1 MGFDESCPSR
11 LTGEEHVSHPD
22 PIADAGASRT
32 EDALRR
38 SEARYRALLDDHGYL
53 VCRFLVDGTITFAN
67 DNCIEYFGLRPDA
80 SPATK
85 YADLAHPDDRA
96 RIESL
101 LASVTPTRA
110 VAAEQRMVRADGSLR
125 WLDWTHH
132 GLYDDRHRLL
142 EIQAAGRDITE
153 YKQSEEAAG
162 HLAAIVANA
171 DDAILSKTLDGVITS
186 WNTAAERLFGYS
198 AADIVGR
205 PITTIIPEE
214 RWGEERDI
222 LSRLQRG
229 QVIDHF
235 ETERVSR
242 DGRRIPISVTVSPVK
257 NASGRIIGASTVA
270 RDITERRHSERDI
283 AAHVQ
288 TVELLYHLADLM
300 GRAQRI
306 ESVCQAA
313 VDAVMAIGRADRAS
327 VLLFDDQGVMRFR
340 AWKGLSAGYRAAVDG
355 HSPWSVG
362 VRDPA
367 PVLVTDVLT
376 DPSVAALRDVI
387 ASEGIRSLGFFPL
400 AYRGRLLGK
409 FMIYYDA
416 PHTFS
421 GGELRLAATIAHH
434 VAFGLAR
441 VRADAIIQGRLGRER
456 LAREGADAAR
466 VEAERASQAKD
477 EFLAMLAHELRNPLG
492 VILNAI
498 GVLEQAGA
506 MDGGP
511 LRARAAIRRQ
521 TEHLAHLLD
530 DLLDVA
536 RITSG
541 RIELAHDGLDLRTVV
556 EVAVDAQRPR
566 LEAKR
571 QRVSLMLPDAP
582 VAVTGDSIRLQQV
595 LGNLL
600 NNAEKYTPTGGA
612 IWVRLDV
619 DGDQAILSVGD
630 NGSGIPIDQL
640 ESIFD
645 LFAQANPTLARTE
658 GGLGIGLTLVKRIVE
673 LHGGGVR
680 ALSDGPDK
688 GSVFEIRLP
697 LAEPEPVMAV
707 VPETPVGGKPR
718 RVLVIEDHDDGREM
732 LATILRMQGH
742 DVLQAATGQQG
753 VELAAQHAPAA
764 VLVDIGLPDIDG
776 YQVAHQLRHKLGRN
790 VLLVALTG
798 YGQARD
804 RARSDE
810 AGFDVHLVKPV
821 DPARVAEVLQ
831 RAA

>member
-1 MGFDESCPSR
+1 MGFEESCASR
-11 LTGEEHVSHPD
+11 LTGEERLPAPD
-22 PIADAGASRT
+22 SLAGLGAAST
-32 EDALRR
+32 EEELRR
-38 SEARYRALLDDHGYL
+38 SEARYRALIEDQGYL
-53 VCRFLVDGTITFAN
+53 VCRFLSDGTITFAN
-67 DNCIEYFGLRPDA
+67 DNCAAYFGLRPDA
-80 SPATK
+80 SPVVR
-85 YADLAHPDDRA
+85 YAQLVYPDDRA
-96 RIESL
+96 KVENLVASLTPKNAVVIEH
-101 LASVTPTRA
+101 RA
-110 VAAEQRMVRADGSLR
+110 VRADGGLR
-125 WLDWTHH
+125 WLEWTHH

-142 EIQAAGRDITE
+142 EIQAAGRDITG
-153 YKQSEEAAG
+153 YKRSEEAAG

-171 DDAILSKTLDGVITS
+171 EDAILSKTLEGVITS
-186 WNTAAERLFGYS
+186 WNRAAERLFGYS
-198 AADIVGR
+198 AAEIVGQ

-222 LSRLQRG
+222 LSRLQLG

-235 ETERVSR
+235 ETERVAR
-242 DGRRIPISVTVSPVK
+242 DGRRIPISVTVSPIK
-257 NASGRIIGASTVA
+257 SASGRIIGASTVA
-270 RDITERRHSERDI
+270 RDITEQRCAERDI

-300 GRAQRI
+300 GRAQRV

-327 VLLFDDQGVMRFR
+327 ILLFDDDGVMRFK
-340 AWKGLSAGYRAAVDG
+340 AWKGLSADYRAAVDG
-355 HSPWSVG
+355 HSPWSAG
-362 VRDPA
+362 TRDPA

-376 DPSVAALRDVI
+376 DPGVAALREVI
-387 ASEGIRSLGFFPL
+387 AAEGIRSLGFFPL
-400 AYRGRLLGK
+400 AYQGRLLGK

-416 PHTFS
+416 AHAFS
-421 GGELRLAATIAHH
+421 EDELRLAATVAHH

-466 VEAERASQAKD
+466 AEAERASQAKD

-498 GVLEQAGA
+498 GVLEQAENI
-506 MDGGP
+506 DGGS

-541 RIELAHDGLDLRTVV
+541 RIELAHDRIDLRTVV
-556 EVAVDAQRPR
+556 DVAVDAQRPR

-571 QRVSLMLPDAP
+571 QQVSLTLSDEP

-600 NNAEKYTPTGGA
+600 NNAEKYTLAGGS
-612 IWVRLDV
+612 IWVGLDV
-619 DGDQAILSVGD
+619 DGDEAVLRVGD
-630 NGSGIPIDQL
+630 NGSGIPPDQL

-673 LHGGGVR
+673 LHGGSVR

-688 GSVFEIRLP
+688 GSVFEVRLP
-697 LAEPEPVMAV
+697 LAGPEPVTTLVAEA
-707 VPETPVGGKPR
+707 PATGKPR

-732 LATILRMQGH
+732 LVTILRMQGH
-742 DVLQAATGQQG
+742 DVLEAATGQQG
-753 VELAAQHAPAA
+753 IELAAQHSPAA
-764 VLVDIGLPDIDG
+764 VLVDIGLPDVDG
-776 YQVAHQLRHKLGRN
+776 YQVAQQLRHKLGRS

-798 YGQARD
+798 YGQAKD

-821 DPARVAEVLQ
+821 DPPTLAEVLHQ
-831 RAA
+831 AA